1 MAEGELL
8 LEVRAEEIPARMLG
22 PAGRELATR
31 LFEQLVALALTPH
44 EVEAGSTPR
53 RLWVVLTG
61 LPACEKDRETIE
73 VGPPASAAFD
83 ASGAPTAA
91 AEGFARKVGVEVAAL
106 RRRVF
111 TKADVARTGVK
122 AEGERVY
129 VERVVRGR
137 DTREVL
143 AALIPRTLAE
153 LGWAKTMRW
162 GSGTGPWV
170 RPVHGVVAL
179 FDGEIVPFELFGV
192 ASGRTTAGHPTLSP
206 ERFDVLSA
214 ADWRGRLGGLGIVPE
229 PEVRR
234 ERLVAGMRERAAAAG
249 GRLVEDGAL
258 LDKLAAICEIPGVL
272 EGSFDAA
279 LLELPRE
286 VLRTSLADH
295 QSALVVERPDGRLA
309 PLFLTVMDRPDDPAG
324 RVRAGNEWVVA
335 ARLADAAFFWKKDRS
350 APLEAGVERLEDLSF
365 HERLGHYGS
374 KRSRLDSMTSHW
386 AKWAMLGEE
395 EARHLRRAVQLLKVD
410 LTSEM
415 VREFTSLQGIVGGI
429 YARED
434 GEADVVWQAIYDQYL
449 PAGAD
454 DPLPR
459 GRVGRFAALAD
470 RIDTLVGFFG
480 LGLIPTGSKDP
491 YGLRR
496 SALGIVRLLLEG
508 GIPLGLERV
517 TRSAYQQHVSL
528 KLGEDEC
535 WSKLRPFYED
545 RVRYLLGLRGFAHD
559 EIEAGLGATGSPL
572 ESLPELERRVRA
584 IHEVRD
590 RPELLSVVLSFKRL
604 NNILKDAADGSL
616 PAEPDSSKL
625 GSAAEQALVEARGA
639 LDRELASAAGAGDPA
654 RSLEAIG
661 RFAEPLDRFFVE
673 VLVMDPD
680 PEVRRQRLALLAAVR
695 RSIAAVADLSAVV
708 VDKAEL
714 RARAGD

>member
-1 MAEGELL
+1 
-8 LEVRAEEIPARMLG
+8 
-22 PAGRELATR
+22 
-31 LFEQLVALALTPH
+31 
-44 EVEAGSTPR
+44 
-53 RLWVVLTG
+53 VVLSG
-61 LPACEKDRETIE
+61 LPVREKDRETIE

-83 ASGAPTAA
+83 ASGKPTAA

-106 RRRVF
+106 GRRVF
-111 TKADVARTGVK
+111 GKADFARTGVK

-129 VERVVRGR
+129 VERTIAGR

-143 AALIPRTLAE
+143 AALVPRTLGE

-192 ASGRTTAGHPTLSP
+192 AAGRTTAGHPTLSP

-214 ADWRGRLGGLGIVPE
+214 ADWRERLGALGIVPE
-229 PEVRR
+229 PERRR
-234 ERLVAGMRERAAAAG
+234 EQLLAGMRERAKAAG
-249 GRLVEDGAL
+249 GRLVEDGTL

-272 EGSFDAA
+272 EGSFDDA

-335 ARLADAAFFWKKDRS
+335 ARLADAAFFWQKDRS
-350 APLEAGVERLEDLSF
+350 APLEAGVGRLEGLAF
-365 HERLGHYGS
+365 HEKLGHYGS
-374 KRSRLDSMTSHW
+374 KRSRLDAMTSHW
-386 AKWAMLGEE
+386 AKWTKLGEE
-395 EARHLRRAVQLLKVD
+395 DTRQVCRAVQLLKVD

-415 VREFTSLQGIVGGI
+415 VREFTSLQGVMGGI

-434 GEADVVWQAIYDQYL
+434 GEADAVWQAVYDQYL

-459 GRVGRFAALAD
+459 GRIGRLVALAD
-470 RIDTLVGFFG
+470 RADSLVGFFG
-480 LGLIPTGSKDP
+480 LGQIPTGSKDP

-496 SALGIVRLLLEG
+496 AALGIVRLLLEG
-508 GIPLGLERV
+508 ELPLGLEQV
-517 TRSAYQQHVSL
+517 ARSAFRQHVSL

-535 WSKLRPFYED
+535 WSKLKPFFED
-545 RVRYLLGLRGFAHD
+545 RVRYLLGSKGFAHD
-559 EIEAGLGATGSPL
+559 EIEAGLGATGTPL
-572 ESLPELERRVRA
+572 ENLRELERRVRA

-590 RPELLSVVLSFKRL
+590 RADFLSVVLSFKRL
-604 NNILKDAADGSL
+604 NNILRDAADGSL
-616 PAEPDSSKL
+616 PAEPDPSKL
-625 GSAAEQALVEARGA
+625 GSAAEQALVEARRA
-639 LDRELASAAGAGDPA
+639 LDGELAAARSAGDPGRA
-654 RSLEAIG
+654 LESIG
-661 RFAEPLDRFFVE
+661 RFAEPLDRFFVD

-714 RARAGD
+714 RGRAGD